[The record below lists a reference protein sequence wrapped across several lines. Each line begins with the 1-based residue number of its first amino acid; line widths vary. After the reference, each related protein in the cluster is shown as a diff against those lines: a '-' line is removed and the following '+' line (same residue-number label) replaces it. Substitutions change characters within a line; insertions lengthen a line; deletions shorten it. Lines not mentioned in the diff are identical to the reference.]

1 MQVNNKEN
9 KQGMKHLTISSLLKE
24 DEYIVPIYQRNYAW
38 GREEIE
44 LLINDIKTASEK
56 ETANN
61 YYIGSLIVYKRENG
75 KFEVID
81 GQQRLTTLH
90 ILAAACGIER
100 KTNLSF
106 EHRQESEKSLLYL
119 SQDQTEYKTSIDLGL
134 KDTKIILIALFGD
147 DYLNSDLFKRFRN
160 FLEKNVIILRT
171 EVPPETDLNHYFE
184 IMNNRGEQLE
194 KHEVLKAKLMS
205 RLSEEAESSALFAM
219 IWDACSDMN
228 RYAVMS
234 FKLDIRKELFFNG
247 EEAKRSLEEGS
258 FGELLEKIK
267 GKIAVDNTTQS
278 EDKKGE
284 ESSDKNRS
292 IYSIITE
299 PLKLGKIE
307 SDDSYDRFGSV
318 INFPN
323 FLMHVLRI
331 YLECSNANR
340 DSISNISLDDK
351 NLLDGFKVIHYGN
364 EIDNIK
370 KFAFI
375 LLKTRVLFDYY
386 VIKTDSSKETES
398 HWSLLTPKY
407 RDNSLN
413 YNNTFNDGVQNSIIM
428 LLSMFHTSYPSR
440 NYKNWLYAV
449 LRGLV
454 LKGWINSPSNYMQ
467 ELEKLSD
474 KFYFNVYHH
483 NHEFFDV
490 IYDEVEILQP
500 NYDQVTE
507 ILHSGVNV
515 NHFIF
520 NRLDY
525 LLWKNEKK
533 KYDKFRFTFRSSVE
547 HYYPQTPLDNIQE
560 LDQKTLHNFGNLCL
574 VSREKNA
581 KLSNHTPEA
590 KKDYYKS
597 NSYDSLKQQIM
608 MSYES
613 WTKKDI
619 KKHSK
624 QMVYILNKKSS

>member
-61 YYIGSLIVYKRENG
+61 YYIGSLIVYKRADG

-205 RLSEEAESSALFAM
+205 KLALKDAALFAM

-234 FKLDIRKELFFNG
+234 FKPDIRKELFFNG

-331 YLECSNANR
+331 YLEDSNENR
-340 DSISNISLDDK
+340 DKISNVSLDDK
-351 NLLDGFKVIHYGN
+351 NLLGSFNILHYGN

-370 KFAFI
+370 KFAFV
-375 LLKTRVLFDYY
+375 LLKARILFDYY
-386 VIKTDSSKETES
+386 VIKTDSSDDY
-398 HWSLLTPKY
+398 HWSLKVPSYDSKGSIYYKNT
-407 RDNSLN
+407 LN
-413 YNNTFNDGVQNSIIM
+413 NQEEQQNLVM

-449 LRGLV
+449 LRELV
-454 LKGWINSPSNYMQ
+454 LKNWSHENYIQ

-483 NHEFFDV
+483 NHDFFDV

-525 LLWKNEKK
+525 LLWKGKVVVN
-533 KYDKFRFTFRSSVE
+533 DKFRFTFRSSVE
-547 HYYPQTPLDNIQE
+547 HYYPQTPLENIQE

-597 NSYDSLKQQIM
+597 NDYDSLKQQIM

-613 WTKKDI
+613 WNKEDI
-619 KKHSK
+619 EKHSK
-624 QMVYILNKKSS
+624 EMVDILNKKSS

>member
-9 KQGMKHLTISSLLKE
+9 KKGMKHLTISSLLKE

-234 FKLDIRKELFFNG
+234 FKPDIRKELFFNG
-247 EEAKRSLEEGS
+247 EEAKCSVEENC
-258 FGELLEKIK
+258 FDELLEKIK
-267 GKIAVDNTTQS
+267 GKIVIDNNFEGGSIFFIIQNS
-278 EDKKGE
+278 EKLDNSKKNDGY
-284 ESSDKNRS
+284 N
-292 IYSIITE
+292 
-299 PLKLGKIE
+299 
-307 SDDSYDRFGSV
+307 RFGSV

-331 YLECSNANR
+331 YLEESNESR
-340 DSISNISLDDK
+340 DGIANISLDDK
-351 NLLDGFKVIHYGN
+351 NLLDSFKILYYGN

-370 KFAFI
+370 KFSFV
-375 LLKTRVLFDYY
+375 LLKARILFDYY
-386 VIKTDSSKETES
+386 VIKTDSSDDY
-398 HWSLLTPKY
+398 HWSLKVPSYDRKGSISYKNT
-407 RDNSLN
+407 LN
-413 YNNTFNDGVQNSIIM
+413 NQEEQQNLVM

-449 LRGLV
+449 LRELV
-454 LKGWINSPSNYMQ
+454 LKNWSHENYIQ

-483 NHEFFDV
+483 NHDFFDV

-525 LLWKNEKK
+525 LLWKGKVVVN
-533 KYDKFRFTFRSSVE
+533 DKFRFTFRSSVE
-547 HYYPQTPLDNIQE
+547 HYYPQTPLENIQE

-597 NSYDSLKQQIM
+597 NDYDSLKQQIM
-608 MSYES
+608 MSYDS
-613 WTKKDI
+613 WNKENI
-619 KKHSK
+619 EKHSK
-624 QMVYILNKKSS
+624 EMLDILNKKSS